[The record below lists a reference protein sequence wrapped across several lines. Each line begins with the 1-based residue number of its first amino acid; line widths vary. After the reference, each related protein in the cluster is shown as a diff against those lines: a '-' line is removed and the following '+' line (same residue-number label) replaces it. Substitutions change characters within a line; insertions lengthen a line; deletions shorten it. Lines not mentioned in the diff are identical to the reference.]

1 MVDGDSL
8 TLLTGSIAGG
18 SGADSNAH
26 GSAYGR
32 VSLSRGSLDRGSFVR
47 EPIGWPG
54 VNIQHPNLASA
65 GATGES
71 SFVDCTMVTT
81 SVSTVPNALQRLLAK
96 QNDKYKRDKAR
107 S

>member
-8 TLLTGSIAGG
+8 TLLTSSMFGG
-18 SGADSNAH
+18 SVADSNAH

-32 VSLSRGSLDRGSFVR
+32 VNLSRGSLDRGSFIR
-47 EPIGWPG
+47 EPRGGPG
-54 VNIQHPNLASA
+54 VKIQQPNLASA

-71 SFVDCTMVTT
+71 SFVDSTVVTT